1 MSDAALACTGLHAG
15 YGETVVLEAVDLTIA
30 RGEAVGILGRNGVG
44 KTTLLET
51 VMGHTNL
58 HAGTICVSGI
68 DVTTDP
74 VHRRVDRGI
83 GYVPQERE
91 VFPSLNVEENLRVA
105 ARPGEWDVQRVYD
118 FFPHLKNRRSNRGN
132 QLSGGEQQMLAIGR
146 ALMGNPQILLMDEP
160 SEGLAPVIVE
170 ELKAGMTRLRD
181 ETGLTILLV
190 EQNSR
195 LALAFAGRCVVMN
208 RGRIVH
214 DGPSSELRADPERVA
229 QLLGVEG

>member
-1 MSDAALACTGLHAG
+1 M
-15 YGETVVLEAVDLTIA
+15 
-30 RGEAVGILGRNGVG
+30 
-44 KTTLLET
+44 
-51 VMGHTNL
+51 
-58 HAGTICVSGI
+58 SGI

-105 ARPGEWDVQRVYD
+105 ARPGEWDVQRVFD
-118 FFPHLKNRRSNRGN
+118 FFPHLENRRSNRGN

-170 ELKAGMTRLRD
+170 ELTAGMTRLRD

-195 LALAFAGRCVVMN
+195 LALAFAGRCIVMN